1 MFHDKDKNMI
11 NKPKKQIELQLPDIN
26 QISDFVVVKKIEDLA
41 EARRVYQK
49 FADSV
54 TKDTKLSISCELHLS
69 DKFYTM
75 NH

>member
-1 MFHDKDKNMI
+1 MIKKEMELPSDKI
-11 NKPKKQIELQLPDIN
+11 NDL
-26 QISDFVVVKKIEDLA
+26 VVVKKIEDLA